1 MSIVRRTGKWLAL
14 PVDDEVLMMHEDTGR
29 FMSLNMSAGLIW
41 TALEEPRS
49 TEDLA
54 LLITDTF
61 EVDESSARDDL
72 KNCLATLEKEGA
84 IVVEAG

>member
-1 MSIVRRTGKWLAL
+1 MSIVRRTGEWLDL
-14 PVDDEVLMMHEDTGR
+14 PVDDEVLMMHKDTGR

-49 TEDLA
+49 IEDLA